1 MLKRFLTDES
11 GATAIEYA
19 LLAALLSLAV
29 IASVSLLGGEL
40 KTSFENT
47 ATEVSGVVP

>member
-1 MLKRFLTDES
+1 MLKRFLTNES

-19 LLAALLSLAV
+19 LIAALLALA
-29 IASVSLLGGEL
+29 IIGSVGLLGGEL
-40 KTSFENT
+40 KSSFENT

>member
-1 MLKRFLTDES
+1 MLKRFLTNKR

-19 LLAALLSLAV
+19 LIAALLALAV
-29 IASVSLLGGEL
+29 ISSVTLLGGEL

>member
-1 MLKRFLTDES
+1 MLKLFLFDKR

-19 LLAALLSLAV
+19 LIAALISLAV
-29 IASVSLLGGEL
+29 IASMTLLGGEL
-40 KTSFENT
+40 KSSFENT